1 LADDNQVKEQG
12 NLNEERVSADEIEE
26 TIPRRKM
33 LEKVNY
39 NFWELNEGKE
49 AEDAPAEGRDH
60 LVDEDPLEDGAEPLE
75 PDDAGHGARSDE
87 HQNDGEGSGNHF

>member
-1 LADDNQVKEQG
+1 MADHNQVKEQG
-12 NLNEERVSADEIEE
+12 HLNEERISAYEIEKA
-26 TIPRRKM
+26 IPRGKM

-39 NFWELNEGKE
+39 NFWKLNEGE
-49 AEDAPAEGRDH
+49 ETEDAPAEGRDH

-75 PDDAGHGARSDE
+75 PDDAGDGARSNE